1 MPKRDDINKVLII
14 GSGPIVIGQA
24 CEFDY
29 SGTQACK
36 ALKKLGYEIVLVN
49 SKGLPRSSLLC
60 RRSGNAFRAER
71 SRPEKHYEEVCLLTR
86 SNSVAEM
93 LSALRSAAG
102 QHLAAVG
109 GRHSLA
115 EAVLFLALKLLGL
128 IGTEHGVFLLSIILN
143 SGSRRRSW
151 QKVSGAR
158 RLTPNIH
165 YTL

>member
-1 MPKRDDINKVLII
+1 
-14 GSGPIVIGQA
+14 
-24 CEFDY
+24 
-29 SGTQACK
+29 
-36 ALKKLGYEIVLVN
+36 
-49 SKGLPRSSLLC
+49 
-60 RRSGNAFRAER
+60 
-71 SRPEKHYEEVCLLTR
+71 
-86 SNSVAEM
+86 M

-158 RLTPNIH
+158 RPAPDKH
-165 YTL
+165 YKL